1 MPQPVLVERDDDIAT
16 IILNAPSKLNALGRE
31 SWVLL
36 RDEIGALSKDDMLRC
51 VVLRGA
57 GDKAFAAGA
66 DISEFETVRADAD
79 GAKEYGDLVTETVEL
94 IAACR
99 HPTIALIMG
108 VCIGG
113 GLEIATAC
121 DLRICGESSRFG
133 IPINRLGL
141 VAGYPEIRLLLDLV
155 GPAVT
160 LEILFEGRILGARE
174 AAGKGLVNRVVAD
187 ADVEKEVFE
196 TARRIA
202 DGAPLVARWHKK
214 FVRRLTDPTPLTAAE
229 LDEAYA
235 CYDTEDYRT
244 GREAFLDKKK
254 PVFKGR

>member
-1 MPQPVLVERDDDIAT
+1 MSQPVLVERDDDIAT
-16 IILNAPSKLNALGRE
+16 IILNAPEKLNALGRE

-36 RDEIGALSKDDMLRC
+36 RDAIGALSEDDMLRC

-99 HPTIALIMG
+99 HPTIALVMG
-108 VCIGG
+108 VCVGG

-121 DLRICGESSRFG
+121 DLRICGESGRFG

-141 VAGYPEIRLLLDLV
+141 VAGYPEIKLLLDLV
-155 GPAVT
+155 GPAAT
-160 LEILFEGRILGARE
+160 LEILYEGRILGARE
-174 AAGKGLVNRVVAD
+174 AAEKGLVNRVVAD
-187 ADVEKEVFE
+187 ADVEKEAFE

-202 DGAPLVARWHKK
+202 DGAPLAARWHKK
-214 FVRRLTDPTPLTAAE
+214 FVRRLYDPTPLTAAE

-244 GREAFLDKKK
+244 GRQAFVDKKK

>member
-1 MPQPVLVERDDDIAT
+1 MPQAILVERDNDIAT
-16 IILNAPSKLNALGRE
+16 VTLNAPDKLNALSRD

-36 RDEIGALSKDDMLRC
+36 RDAIGELAADDALRC

-66 DISEFETVRADAD
+66 DITEFETVRADAD

-121 DLRICGESSRFG
+121 DLRICGESARFG

-155 GPAVT
+155 GPAVS
-160 LEILFEGRILGARE
+160 LEILFAGRILGARE

-187 ADVEKEVFE
+187 AAVEKEVFE

-214 FVRRLTDPTPLTAAE
+214 FLRRLADPTPLTADE

-235 CYDTEDYRT
+235 CYDTEDYRI
-244 GREAFLDKKK
+244 GRKAFLDKKK